1 MKKFLLVLALLV
13 SLSSCY
19 VEPPYYSQC
28 GQVVGPGYVE
38 YTTWGSRYWLPIRM
52 YSGYVMDVVV
62 DEYTWYH
69 SCTGSRIC
77 F

>member
-1 MKKFLLVLALLV
+1 MKKFLLVLVLLV

-62 DEYTWYH
+62 DEYTWFN
-69 SCTGSRIC
+69 SVTGSRIC